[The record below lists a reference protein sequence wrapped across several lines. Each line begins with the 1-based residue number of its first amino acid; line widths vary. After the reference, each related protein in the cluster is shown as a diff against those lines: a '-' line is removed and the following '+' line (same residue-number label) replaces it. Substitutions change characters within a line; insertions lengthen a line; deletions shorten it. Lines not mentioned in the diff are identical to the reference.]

1 MRAAPRPRLVG
12 MAVPEIPTHAEAE
25 ERMRELIASGGL
37 AEPDEVRYEFD
48 PDEVV
53 FVWHRRRL
61 AVIVELEEG
70 GDDAAGMIPPPV
82 APPV

>member
-1 MRAAPRPRLVG
+1 MAA
-12 MAVPEIPTHAEAE
+12 PEIPTHAEAE

-53 FVWHRRRL
+53 FVWHQPRL
-61 AVIVELEEG
+61 AVIVELEEA
-70 GDDAAGMIPPPV
+70 GDDADGMIPPTL